1 MTKRN
6 SECRMHKVRFYGV
19 SVAVGVALLAAGKGA
34 QAQPLHEAVRLVAQS
49 GTEMVVMIAGK
60 PAQVIYAGQFNG
72 CDQVAVQRQR
82 SSQQN
87 FEVCNGTVRDKHSVA
102 PSWPVDGSVR
112 QMLSMVVE
120 QALLRGHSRAVD
132 SNGYLINAARQFDVG
147 ACSSVTVKVTYGGDL
162 VDYAVQRVCGKR

>member
-1 MTKRN
+1 MASRN
-6 SECRMHKVRFYGV
+6 SVWGTSKMKLSGAVVAMGAAFLTYGG
-19 SVAVGVALLAAGKGA
+19 AA

-49 GTEMVVMIAGK
+49 GTEMVVMVAGK

-72 CDQVAVQRQR
+72 CEQVAVQRQR

-112 QMLSMVVE
+112 QMLAMVVE
-120 QALLRGHSRAVD
+120 QALMRGHARSMD
-132 SNGYLINAARQFDVG
+132 SNGYLIAATRQFDVG
-147 ACSSVTVKVTYGGDL
+147 ACSTVTVKVTYGGDL
-162 VDYAVQRVCGKR
+162 VDHAVQRVCGKR